1 MDLFLAKDETANLV
15 KGPNDLPG
23 LFQWASFN
31 AKTLFTDAIHKKSF
45 ESLVANTDFE
55 IYDLFCWKRQWIY
68 YHEEPVPCNDNCI
81 RITEG

>member
-31 AKTLFTDAIHKKSF
+31 AKTLFTDPIHKKSF

-55 IYDLFCWKRQWIY
+55 IYDFFAGSGNGSTTMKNQFHAMTTAL
-68 YHEEPVPCNDNCI
+68 
-81 RITEG
+81 G